1 MCSILCSEGFVLQ
14 SEMSICWEDSS
25 GPEDSLALW
34 PIMVI
39 LKIICVSVTEPFL
52 NALSTFIALAPCVH
66 PSLVEKSC
74 SLWDQAA
81 GSLIWTCF
89 PDRDQS
95 RSSPGRV
102 REMCEVCVQRH
113 CCAVHLAALLR
124 AHRNKKQSRFPRV
137 GPQSQAQGC
146 EPAHE
151 ASLGR
156 SDLTAAVSLPS
167 ASPCGCAAL
176 QLG

>member
-1 MCSILCSEGFVLQ
+1 MAHYGHLENHLCKCDRIFLECPQYIYSISAMCSSLTCRKVMLTVRSG
-14 SEMSICWEDSS
+14 CWE
-25 GPEDSLALW
+25 
-34 PIMVI
+34 
-39 LKIICVSVTEPFL
+39 
-52 NALSTFIALAPCVH
+52 PC
-66 PSLVEKSC
+66 
-74 SLWDQAA
+74 
-81 GSLIWTCF
+81 TCC